1 MPVIIMGTVRIDP
14 ERIGAALPAMSK
26 MVAASNAED
35 GCLLY
40 AYSQDLVDPGLV
52 RISEQWRD
60 REALKAHFQT
70 PHMAEWR
77 GVIPTLGISERNL
90 TLFEAGEGEPV

>member
-1 MPVIIMGTVRIDP
+1 MKR
-14 ERIGAALPAMSK
+14 

-52 RISEQWRD
+52 RISERWSD
-60 REALKAHFQT
+60 REALKAHFAT
-70 PHMAEWR
+70 PHMDEWR
-77 GVIPTLGISERNL
+77 KVIPSLGISDRDL
-90 TLFEAGEGEPV
+90 MLYEANDGEPV

>member
-1 MPVIIMGTVRIDP
+1 MLIIMGTVRIAP
-14 ERIGAALPAMSK
+14 EGIAAARPAMAR

-52 RISEQWRD
+52 RISERWRD
-60 REALKAHFQT
+60 REALKAHFAT
-70 PHMAEWR
+70 PHMGEWR
-77 GVIPTLGISERNL
+77 QVIPTLGITDRNL
-90 TLFEAGEGEPV
+90 TLYEANDGEPV

>member
-1 MPVIIMGTVRIDP
+1 MLIIMGTVRIDP
-14 ERIGAALPAMSK
+14 VNIEAARPAMSR

-52 RISEQWRD
+52 RVSERWRD
-60 REALKAHFQT
+60 RAALKAHFESA
-70 PHMAEWR
+70 HIAEWR
-77 GVIPTLGISERNL
+77 GVIPTLGISDRDLMLYEVSDS
-90 TLFEAGEGEPV
+90 EPV

>member
-1 MPVIIMGTVRIDP
+1 MLIIMGTIRIDP
-14 ERIGAALPAMSK
+14 ANIPAALPAMKK

-35 GCLLY
+35 GCFLY

-60 REALKAHFQT
+60 RAALKAHFET

-77 GVIPTLGISERNL
+77 GVIPSLGISDRNL
-90 TLFEAGEGEPV
+90 TLFEANDGEVI

>member
-1 MPVIIMGTVRIDP
+1 MLIIMGTVRIAP
-14 ERIGAALPAMSK
+14 ERIAAALPAMRR

-40 AYSQDLVDPGLV
+40 AYSQDLVDPGVV
-52 RISEQWRD
+52 RISERWRD
-60 REALKAHFQT
+60 RDALKAHFAS

-77 GVIPTLGISERNL
+77 QVIPGLGITDRDL
-90 TLFEAGEGEPV
+90 TLFEANAGEPV

>member
-1 MPVIIMGTVRIDP
+1 MLTIMGTVRIDP
-14 ERIGAALPAMSK
+14 AKIDAARPAMAR

-40 AYSQDLVDPGLV
+40 AYSQDLVDPGLIRV
-52 RISEQWRD
+52 SECWQD
-60 REALKAHFQT
+60 RAALKAHFES

-77 GVIPTLGISERNL
+77 GVIPSLGISDRNL
-90 TLFEAGEGEPV
+90 TLYEVSGSEPL

>member
-1 MPVIIMGTVRIDP
+1 MLIIMGTVRIDP
-14 ERIGAALPAMSK
+14 ARIAAAIPAMSK

-52 RISEQWRD
+52 RISERWRD
-60 REALKAHFQT
+60 REALKDHFAS

-77 GVIPTLGISERNL
+77 DVIPKLGISDRNL
-90 TLFEAGEGEPV
+90 TLFEVSGSEPV

>member
-1 MPVIIMGTVRIDP
+1 MLVIMGTVRIAP
-14 ERIGAALPAMSK
+14 ARIADAIPAMSK

-52 RISEQWRD
+52 RISECWRD
-60 REALKAHFQT
+60 REALKDHFT
-70 PHMAEWR
+70 SPHMAEWR
-77 GVIPTLGISERNL
+77 DVIPTLGISDRNL
-90 TLFEAGEGEPV
+90 TLYEVSGSEPV

>member
-1 MPVIIMGTVRIDP
+1 MLIVMGTVRIDP
-14 ERIGAALPAMSK
+14 AKIPAALLAMAK

-40 AYSQDLVDPGLV
+40 AYSQDLLDPGLV
-52 RISEQWRD
+52 RISEQWAD
-60 REALKAHFQT
+60 RGALKAHFET

-77 GVIPTLGISERNL
+77 GVIPSLGIYDRDL
-90 TLFEAGEGEPV
+90 TLFEANDGEPT

>member
-1 MPVIIMGTVRIDP
+1 MLVIMGTVRIDP
-14 ERIGAALPAMSK
+14 ARIADALPAMSR

-52 RISEQWRD
+52 RISECWRD
-60 REALKAHFQT
+60 RAALKDHFT
-70 PHMAEWR
+70 SVHMDEWR
-77 GVIPTLGISERNL
+77 SVIPTLGITDRNL
-90 TLFEAGEGEPV
+90 TLYEVSGSEPV

>member
-1 MPVIIMGTVRIDP
+1 MLIIMGTVRIAP
-14 ERIGAALPAMSK
+14 ERIADAIPAMSR

-35 GCLLY
+35 GCHLY

-52 RISEQWRD
+52 RITERWRD
-60 REALKAHFQT
+60 REALAAHFAS

-77 GVIPTLGISERNL
+77 QVIPTLGISDRDL
-90 TLFEAGEGEPV
+90 MLFEANEGEPV

>member
-1 MPVIIMGTVRIDP
+1 MIIVMGTVRIAP
-14 ERIGAALPAMSK
+14 EGIAAARPEMAR

-52 RISEQWRD
+52 RISEHWRD
-60 REALKAHFQT
+60 REALKAHFAT

-77 GVIPTLGISERNL
+77 KVIPALGISDRNL
-90 TLFEAGEGEPV
+90 MLYEASEGEPV

>member
-1 MPVIIMGTVRIDP
+1 MLIIMGTVRIDP
-14 ERIGAALPAMSK
+14 AKIPTALPAMAK

-40 AYSQDLVDPGLV
+40 AYSQDLVEPGLI

-60 REALKAHFQT
+60 RAALKAHFESA
-70 PHMAEWR
+70 HMAEWR
-77 GVIPTLGISERNL
+77 GVIPSLGIHDRNL
-90 TLFEAGEGEPV
+90 SLFEANEGEAV